1 MNFYWQFINKFAHI
15 VQPLNDLL
23 RKDTPWQWMKREND
37 AFEHLKQLATSEL
50 ILKHAN
56 PQLAYQMELMCWITP
71 MEQYYL
77 RNKTQ
82 KKDIQ

>member
-1 MNFYWQFINKFAHI
+1 
-15 VQPLNDLL
+15 
-23 RKDTPWQWMKREND
+23 MKREND
-37 AFEHLKQLATSEL
+37 TFEHLKQLATSEL

-56 PQLAYQMELMCWITP
+56 PQLAYQMELMRWITP